1 MIYSVRNRFS
11 SSAVNTEH
19 ADTRLHLASAIKW
32 DDLQIQGTVG
42 WCTVQMFKC
51 RNVSSESYFL
61 TKAPQFEF
69 KRGGEGKGRG
79 RTIST
84 HTHRQTTSFYFWF
97 KSRGYVHS
105 TLFSKVK
112 VPQVFVRLFP
122 TTFMGEYLHVKDF
135 LNPFKFSSWYLL
147 QHFGYAVMCE
157 WTCSR
162 NRSAPAPAL
171 CYFDI
176 DSDIFASQQRSVTKV
191 TFCYEIWHT

>member
-1 MIYSVRNRFS
+1 MTYKSRAQWGDAQYRC
-11 SSAVNTEH
+11 SSAETYLQK
-19 ADTRLHLASAIKW
+19 AISLQKLHNLNLK
-32 DDLQIQGTVG
+32 
-42 WCTVQMFKC
+42 
-51 RNVSSESYFL
+51 
-61 TKAPQFEF
+61 
-69 KRGGEGKGRG
+69 GEGRGRE

-105 TLFSKVK
+105 TLLSKVK
-112 VPQVFVRLFP
+112 VPQVFARLFP

-147 QHFGYAVMCE
+147 QRFGYAVMCE

-176 DSDIFASQQRSVTKV
+176 DSDIFASQQRNVTKV